1 MEIKSMNLNNLSLNN
16 LKRNQ
21 LVYLLTD
28 ILPNELS
35 DRFTYSHFYE
45 YLVKRSN
52 DVDEMLKQLEK
63 TKARTDGMFQGK
75 KWTSMPLKYSIM
87 KELHTVREMSLVQPL
102 AALEILLFVGVYQKE
117 LLNLLDK
124 NACFSLRYHH
134 RNNDLCYKNR
144 NKSVIKYFNEES
156 KQAGPEV
163 IEQTGIFFNISPYK
177 SISAFTSSEEWLV
190 LNSKYAYFIKT
201 DYKACFDS
209 IYTHTYT
216 WLIGKASIDTK
227 EFDNNSNI
235 YSTIDRVLQNINA
248 RRSNGIVVGPEFSR
262 MIAELM
268 LQAIDVGVNSWL
280 LNSGYYCDQDYNVYR
295 YVDDIFIF
303 AKTEEIANYIVK
315 MYSEIARKYL
325 LRLNESKLYRS
336 KVPFVLEGW
345 LSEANLF
352 TNRVCEMLFTNK
364 EDQESYIK
372 RKEGNEEDDSRPYLL
387 KSHII
392 RYGSKSKQSIM
403 NQLNEIV
410 CKYEVK
416 DRTLIAYFLGAILNH
431 VGKNKDKVA
440 IFKKNVSE
448 SIVFSFLDL
457 VFYAYSFFPN
467 FNNTQR
473 FLSIISYIRDE
484 YDIFSKTQSLQKLI
498 NKYAFIF
505 EKANLN
511 DIVNLFLFCA
521 QAKIEIPYVEEER
534 IVKKLNEKDDPI
546 LWASYLLYVQYN
558 KKYYN
563 EIMAMIENILAKRIN
578 AISVPKLIF
587 EYREFWWIIVFNKCP
602 YLSTTS
608 QNLIDGVVNSLPYT
622 GTGNRCC
629 ADIALD
635 VFVDFL
641 RDSDKQ
647 FFEWDMLS
655 KDFLRTITFKT
666 HEKSIFKNYRESIVS
681 LAWGSI

>member
-1 MEIKSMNLNNLSLNN
+1 MNNI
-16 LKRNQ
+16 KRNQ
-21 LVYLLTD
+21 LDYLLTD

-35 DRFTYSHFYE
+35 DRFTYAHFYE
-45 YLVKRSN
+45 YLVKRSD
-52 DVDEMLKQLEK
+52 DVNKMFEQLEE
-63 TKARTDGMFQGK
+63 TKAKAGGMFRGTK
-75 KWTSMPLKYSIM
+75 CWASMPLKYSIM

-117 LLNLLDK
+117 LLILLDK
-124 NACFSLRYHH
+124 HACFSLRYHH

-144 NKSVIKYFNEES
+144 NKSIIKYFSEES
-156 KQAGPEV
+156 KQAGLEV

-190 LNSKYAYFIKT
+190 LNSKYAFFVRT

-216 WLIGKASIDTK
+216 WLIGKDSIDTK
-227 EFDNNSNI
+227 KFGNNSNV

-268 LQAIDVGVNSWL
+268 LQYIDVGVNSRL
-280 LNSGYYCDQDYNVYR
+280 LNSGYICGQDYNVYR

-303 AKTEEIANYIVK
+303 TKTEELANSIVE
-315 MYSEIARKYL
+315 MYSELARKYL

-336 KVPFVLEGW
+336 KVPFVLDGW
-345 LSEANLF
+345 LNEANLL
-352 TNRVCEMLFTNK
+352 TNRVCEMLFTNR
-364 EDQESYIK
+364 EEQESYVEQK
-372 RKEGNEEDDSRPYLL
+372 KLNEEDNVRPYLL

-392 RYGSKSKQSIM
+392 RYGSKAKQSIM

-410 CKYEVK
+410 CKYEDK

-431 VGKNKDKVA
+431 VGKNKDKAV
-440 IFKKNVSE
+440 IFKKDVSE
-448 SIVFSFLDL
+448 STVFSFLDL
-457 VFYAYSFFPN
+457 IFYAYSFFPN
-467 FNNTQR
+467 YNNTQR
-473 FLSIISYIRDE
+473 LLSIISYVRDE
-484 YDIFSKTQSLQKLI
+484 YDIFGKSQRLQNLL

-511 DIVNLFLFCA
+511 DIVDLFLFCM

-534 IVKKLNEKDDPI
+534 IVKKLHEKDDPI
-546 LWASYLLYVQYN
+546 LWATYLLYSQYN
-558 KKYYN
+558 AKYYN
-563 EIMAMIENILAKRIN
+563 EIKTTIERILLERIE
-578 AISVPKLIF
+578 AIRVPELSF
-587 EYREFWWIIVFNKCP
+587 EYREFWWVIIFNKCP
-602 YLSTTS
+602 FLSTAS
-608 QNLIDGVVNSLPYT
+608 QIAIDKVFNSFPNQ
-622 GTGNRCC
+622 GTINGNC
-629 ADIALD
+629 ADIALA
-635 VFVDFL
+635 VFIDYL
-641 RDSDKQ
+641 KNSTEQ
-647 FFEWDMLS
+647 FFEWDMSS

-666 HEKSIFKNYRESIVS
+666 HEKSIFKNYKENIIS

>member
-1 MEIKSMNLNNLSLNN
+1 MNLNNLSLNN

-315 MYSEIARKYL
+315 MYSEIAGKYL

>member
-1 MEIKSMNLNNLSLNN
+1 MNLNN

-21 LVYLLTD
+21 LDYLLTD

-45 YLVKRSN
+45 YLIKRSE
-52 DVDEMLKQLEK
+52 DVDQMFRHLEE
-63 TKARTDGMFQGK
+63 TKAKTDGLFQGK
-75 KWTSMPLKYSIM
+75 KCWASMPLKYSIM

-124 NACFSLRYHH
+124 NSCFSLRYHH
-134 RNNDLCYKNR
+134 RNNDLCYKNK
-144 NKSVIKYFNEES
+144 NKSIIKYFSEES
-156 KQAGPEV
+156 KQAGLEV

-177 SISAFTSSEEWLV
+177 SISAFTSSEEWFV
-190 LNSKYAYFIKT
+190 LNSKYAYFIRT

-216 WLIGKASIDTK
+216 WLIGKDSIDTK
-227 EFDNNSNI
+227 EFDHNSNI

-268 LQAIDVGVNSWL
+268 LQSIDVGVNSWL
-280 LNSGYYCDQDYNVYR
+280 LNSGYICGQDYNVYR

-303 AKTEEIANYIVK
+303 AKTEELANSIVQ

-325 LRLNESKLYRS
+325 LRLNESKLFRS
-336 KVPFVLEGW
+336 KVPFVLDGW
-345 LSEANLF
+345 L
-352 TNRVCEMLFTNK
+352 K
-364 EDQESYIK
+364 SYIERNK
-372 RKEGNEEDDSRPYLL
+372 VNEEDNVRPYLL

-392 RYGSKSKQSIM
+392 RYGSKAKQSIM

-431 VGKNKDKVA
+431 VGKNKNKMA
-440 IFKKNVSE
+440 IFKKDVSE
-448 SIVFSFLDL
+448 STVFSFLDL
-457 VFYAYSFFPN
+457 IFYAYSFFPN
-467 FNNTQR
+467 YNNTQR
-473 FLSIISYIRDE
+473 ILSIISYVRDE
-484 YDIFSKTQSLQKLI
+484 YDIFSKSRSLQNLL

-511 DIVNLFLFCA
+511 DIVDMFLFCA

-546 LWASYLLYVQYN
+546 LWATYLLYAQYN
-558 KKYYN
+558 IKYYN
-563 EIMAMIENILAKRIN
+563 EIKTIIERIMIKRIE
-578 AISVPKLIF
+578 AIRVQKSIL

-602 YLSTTS
+602 LLSPTLR
-608 QNLIDGVVNSLPYT
+608 NLINGVVDSLPYM
-622 GTGNRCC
+622 GTGNRSC

-635 VFVDFL
+635 VFIDYL
-641 RDSDKQ
+641 RNSDKQ
-647 FFEWDMLS
+647 FFEWDMSS

-666 HEKSIFKNYRESIVS
+666 HEKSIFKNYKESIVS

>member
-1 MEIKSMNLNNLSLNN
+1 MNLNNLSLNN

-315 MYSEIARKYL
+315 MYSEIAGKYL

-681 LAWGSI
+681 LAWRSI

>member
-1 MEIKSMNLNNLSLNN
+1 MEIKSMNLNNI
-16 LKRNQ
+16 KRNQ
-21 LVYLLTD
+21 LDYLLTD

-45 YLVKRSN
+45 YLIKRSN
-52 DVDEMLKQLEK
+52 DVDKMFKQLEE
-63 TKARTDGMFQGK
+63 TKAKTDGMFQGK
-75 KWTSMPLKYSIM
+75 KCWASMPLKYSIM
-87 KELHTVREMSLVQPL
+87 KELHTIREMSLVQPL

-134 RNNDLCYKNR
+134 RNNDLCYKNK

-156 KQAGPEV
+156 KQAGLEV
-163 IEQTGIFFNISPYK
+163 IEQTGIFFSISPYK

-190 LNSKYAYFIKT
+190 LNSKYAYFIRT

-216 WLIGKASIDTK
+216 WLIGKDSIDTK
-227 EFDNNSNI
+227 EFDHNSNI

-262 MIAELM
+262 MIAEIM

-280 LNSGYYCDQDYNVYR
+280 LNSGYICDQDYNVYR

-303 AKTEEIANYIVK
+303 AKTEELANYIVK

-325 LRLNESKLYRS
+325 LRLNESKSYRS
-336 KVPFVLEGW
+336 KVPFVLDGW
-345 LSEANLF
+345 LNEANLF

-364 EDQESYIK
+364 EEQESYVK
-372 RKEGNEEDDSRPYLL
+372 RNEANEEDDIRPYLL

-392 RYGSKSKQSIM
+392 RYGSKAKQSIM
-403 NQLNEIV
+403 NQLNELV
-410 CKYEVK
+410 CKYEAK

-440 IFKKNVSE
+440 IFKKDVSE
-448 SIVFSFLDL
+448 STVFSFLDL

-467 FNNTQR
+467 YNNTQKI
-473 FLSIISYIRDE
+473 LSIISYVRDE
-484 YDIFSKTQSLQKLI
+484 YDIFSKSRSLQNMI

-511 DIVNLFLFCA
+511 DIVDLFLFCA

-546 LWASYLLYVQYN
+546 LWATYLLYAQYN

-563 EIMAMIENILAKRIN
+563 EIKAEIENILTKRIE
-578 AISVPKLIF
+578 AIRVQKSIF

-602 YLSTTS
+602 FLSSAS
-608 QNLIDGVVNSLPYT
+608 QTLIDGVVNSLPYM
-622 GTGNRCC
+622 GTGNRSC

-635 VFVDFL
+635 VFVDYL
-641 RDSDKQ
+641 RDSDEQ
-647 FFEWDMLS
+647 FFGWDMLS

-666 HEKSIFKNYRESIVS
+666 HEKSIFKNYKESIVS

>member
-1 MEIKSMNLNNLSLNN
+1 MNLNNI
-16 LKRNQ
+16 KRNQ
-21 LVYLLTD
+21 LDYLLTD

-45 YLVKRSN
+45 YLVKRSD
-52 DVDEMLKQLEK
+52 DVNKMFERLEE
-63 TKARTDGMFQGK
+63 TKAKADGMFRETK
-75 KWTSMPLKYSIM
+75 CWASMPLKYSIM

-117 LLNLLDK
+117 LLILLDK

-144 NKSVIKYFNEES
+144 NKSIVKYFSEES
-156 KQAGPEV
+156 KQAGLEV

-190 LNSKYAYFIKT
+190 LNSKYAFFIRT

-216 WLIGKASIDTK
+216 WLIGKDSIDTK
-227 EFDNNSNI
+227 GFGNNSNV

-268 LQAIDVGVNSWL
+268 LQYIDVGVNSRL
-280 LNSGYYCDQDYNVYR
+280 LNSGYICGQDYNVYR

-303 AKTEEIANYIVK
+303 TKTEELANAIVE
-315 MYSEIARKYL
+315 MYSELARKYL

-336 KVPFVLEGW
+336 KVPFVLDSW
-345 LSEANLF
+345 LNEANLF

-364 EDQESYIK
+364 EKQESYIEQK
-372 RKEGNEEDDSRPYLL
+372 KLNEEDNVRPYLL
-387 KSHII
+387 KSYII
-392 RYGSKSKQSIM
+392 RYGSKAKQSIM

-410 CKYEVK
+410 CKYEDK
-416 DRTLIAYFLGAILNH
+416 ARTLIAYFLGTILNH
-431 VGKNKDKVA
+431 VGKNKDKAV
-440 IFKKNVSE
+440 IFKKDVSE
-448 SIVFSFLDL
+448 STVFSFLDL
-457 VFYAYSFFPN
+457 IFYAYSFFPN
-467 FNNTQR
+467 YNNTQR
-473 FLSIISYIRDE
+473 LLSIISYVRDE
-484 YDIFSKTQSLQKLI
+484 YDIFSKSQSLQNLL

-511 DIVNLFLFCA
+511 DIVDLFLFCM

-534 IVKKLNEKDDPI
+534 IVKRLYEKDDPI
-546 LWASYLLYVQYN
+546 LWATYLLYSQYN
-558 KKYYN
+558 VKYYN
-563 EIMAMIENILAKRIN
+563 EIKTTIECILLERIE
-578 AISVPKLIF
+578 AIRVPELSF
-587 EYREFWWIIVFNKCP
+587 EYREFWWVMIFNKCP
-602 YLSTTS
+602 FLSTAS
-608 QNLIDGVVNSLPYT
+608 QTAIDKVINSFPYQ
-622 GTGNRCC
+622 GKINGNC
-629 ADIALD
+629 ADIAVA
-635 VFVDFL
+635 VFIDYL
-641 RDSDKQ
+641 KNSTKQ
-647 FFEWDMLS
+647 FFEWDMSS

-666 HEKSIFKNYRESIVS
+666 HEKSIFKNYKENIIS

>member
-1 MEIKSMNLNNLSLNN
+1 MNLNNI
-16 LKRNQ
+16 KRNQ
-21 LVYLLTD
+21 LDYLLTD

-45 YLVKRSN
+45 YLIKRSV
-52 DVDEMLKQLEK
+52 DVNKMFKQLEE
-63 TKARTDGMFQGK
+63 TKAKTDGMFQGK
-75 KWTSMPLKYSIM
+75 KRWASMPLKYSIM
-87 KELHTVREMSLVQPL
+87 KELHTIREISLVQPL

-134 RNNDLCYKNR
+134 RNNNLCYKNK
-144 NKSVIKYFNEES
+144 NKSVIKYFSEES
-156 KQAGPEV
+156 KQAGFEV
-163 IEQTGIFFNISPYK
+163 IEQTGIFFDISPYK

-190 LNSKYAYFIKT
+190 LNSKYAYFIRT
-201 DYKACFDS
+201 DYKSCFDS

-216 WLIGKASIDTK
+216 WLIGKDSIDTK
-227 EFDNNSNI
+227 EFNHNSNI
-235 YSTIDRVLQNINA
+235 YSTIDRILQNINA

-268 LQAIDVGVNSWL
+268 LQSIDVDVNSWL
-280 LNSGYYCDQDYNVYR
+280 LNSGYICGQDYNVYR

-303 AKTEEIANYIVK
+303 AKTEELANSIVE

-336 KVPFVLEGW
+336 KVPFVLDGW

-364 EDQESYIK
+364 EEQESYVE
-372 RKEGNEEDDSRPYLL
+372 RKGAEVENIRPYLL

-392 RYGSKSKQSIM
+392 RYGAKAKQSIM

-431 VGKNKDKVA
+431 VGKNKDKA
-440 IFKKNVSE
+440 TIFKKDVSE
-448 SIVFSFLDL
+448 STVFSFLDH

-467 FNNTQR
+467 YSNTQR
-473 FLSIISYIRDE
+473 ILSIISYVRDE
-484 YDIFSKTQSLQKLI
+484 YDIFSKSRGLQNLL

-511 DIVNLFLFCA
+511 DIVDLFLFCA
-521 QAKIEIPYVEEER
+521 QAKIEIPYIEEER
-534 IVKKLNEKDDPI
+534 IVKKLNDKDDPI
-546 LWASYLLYVQYN
+546 LWAPYLLYAQYN
-558 KKYYN
+558 TKYYT
-563 EIMAMIENILAKRIN
+563 EIKTTIEHILIKRIK
-578 AISVPKLIF
+578 AIRVQKSIF

-602 YLSTTS
+602 FLSSTS
-608 QNLIDGVVNSLPYT
+608 RTLIDGVVNSLPYM
-622 GTGNRCC
+622 GTGNRSC

-635 VFVDFL
+635 VFVDYL
-641 RDSDKQ
+641 RNNDEQ

-666 HEKSIFKNYRESIVS
+666 HEKSIFKNYKENIVS

>member
-1 MEIKSMNLNNLSLNN
+1 MNLNNI
-16 LKRNQ
+16 KRNQ
-21 LVYLLTD
+21 LDYLLTD

-45 YLVKRSN
+45 YLIKRTD
-52 DVDEMLKQLEK
+52 DVDKMFKQLEE
-63 TKARTDGMFQGK
+63 TKAKTDGMFQGK
-75 KWTSMPLKYSIM
+75 KCWASMPLKYSIM

-134 RNNDLCYKNR
+134 RNNNLCYKNK
-144 NKSVIKYFNEES
+144 NKSVIKYFSEES
-156 KQAGPEV
+156 KQAGFEV
-163 IEQTGIFFNISPYK
+163 IEQTGIFFDISPYK

-190 LNSKYAYFIKT
+190 LNSKYAYFIRT

-216 WLIGKASIDTK
+216 WLIGKDSIDTK
-227 EFDNNSNI
+227 EFDHNSNI

-268 LQAIDVGVNSWL
+268 LQSIDVGVNSWL
-280 LNSGYYCDQDYNVYR
+280 LNSGYICGQDYNVYR

-303 AKTEEIANYIVK
+303 AKTEELANSIVE

-336 KVPFVLEGW
+336 KVPFVLDGW
-345 LSEANLF
+345 LNEANLF

-364 EDQESYIK
+364 EEQESYIE
-372 RKEGNEEDDSRPYLL
+372 RKGADGEDVRPYLL
-387 KSHII
+387 KSHVI
-392 RYGSKSKQSIM
+392 RYGSKAKQSIM

-410 CKYEVK
+410 CKYEAK

-431 VGKNKDKVA
+431 VGKNKDKA
-440 IFKKNVSE
+440 TIFKKDVSE
-448 SIVFSFLDL
+448 STVFSFLDL

-467 FNNTQR
+467 YNNTQR
-473 FLSIISYIRDE
+473 ILSIISYVRDE
-484 YDIFSKTQSLQKLI
+484 YDIFRKSRSLQNLL

-511 DIVNLFLFCA
+511 DIVDLFLFCA

-546 LWASYLLYVQYN
+546 LWATYLLYSQYN
-558 KKYYN
+558 AKYHT
-563 EIMAMIENILAKRIN
+563 EIKTTIERILVKRIE
-578 AISVPKLIF
+578 AIRVQKSIF

-602 YLSTTS
+602 FLSLTS
-608 QNLIDGVVNSLPYT
+608 RNLIDGVVNSLPYI
-622 GTGNRCC
+622 GTGNRSC

-635 VFVDFL
+635 VFVEYL
-641 RDSDKQ
+641 RNSDEQ
-647 FFEWDMLS
+647 FFEWDMTR

-666 HEKSIFKNYRESIVS
+666 HEKSIFKNYKESIVS
-681 LAWGSI
+681 FAWGSI

>member
-1 MEIKSMNLNNLSLNN
+1 MNLNNLSLNN